1 MMSRSVAVAPGR
13 RITQAFTLSPHLS
26 SGTPITAPSAVAYR
40 FGAVYVKFIGTHAEY
55 DRVDADTVE
64 IP

>member
-1 MMSRSVAVAPGR
+1 
-13 RITQAFTLSPHLS
+13 LS

-55 DRVDADTVE
+55 DRVDSDTVE